1 LSQRIGVFNKWR
13 RFGAPPKRLV
23 WIRHCPQVNIHC
35 IANFFT
41 VHDLRATCTCPE
53 KTELP
58 WKFSLYWIHFLP
70 FRIFQQ
76 LCACPEKHSCFAFTV
91 LNIFF
96 TFRIFEQ
103 LAHALKIEYTFYHS
117 GFLSNFALA
126 LKNRVCPEI
135 FHCIEC
141 IFYIQDILAPCACPE
156 KQSVPWKFSLYWIH
170 FLPFRIFKQLCAC
183 PENTVAL
190 QSLYWIYF
198 LHSGCL
204 SNLRMPWNFSL
215 NWMCF
220 LYSGFLSSLRWNFSS
235 PGGRSPPPNPNP
247 RLCARLQIS
256 ARYCHSQ
263 KILHPWLK
271 HNAPIQRLRKRTLVS
286 TRNISS

>member
-1 LSQRIGVFNKWR
+1 VKTFWRPPQTPGLDPPLPLSEYTLYCKFFHRS
-13 RFGAPPKRLV
+13 RFESNLHLPWKNRVALKIFTVLNTLFTIQDFSATLRLP
-23 WIRHCPQVNIHC
+23 WKTQLLCIHC
-35 IANFFT
+35 IEYIFYIQDFW
-41 VHDLRATCTCPE
+41 ATCACPE
-53 KTELP
+53 D
-58 WKFSLYWIHFLP
+58 WIYFLP
-70 FRIFQQ
+70 FRIFKQ
-76 LCACPEKHSCFAFTV
+76 LCACPEKQSVSWNFP
-91 LNIFF
+91 L
-96 TFRIFEQ
+96 
-103 LAHALKIEYTFYHS
+103 YWMY
-117 GFLSNFALA
+117 FLHWGYFSTLR
-126 LKNRVCPEI
+126 LPWK
-135 FHCIEC
+135 
-141 IFYIQDILAPCACPE
+141 
-156 KQSVPWKFSLYWIH
+156 SVPWKFSLYWIH
-170 FLPFRIFKQLCAC
+170 FLPFRIFKQLRAC

-247 RLCARLQIS
+247 RLARLQIS
-256 ARYCHSQ
+256 ARYCYSQ